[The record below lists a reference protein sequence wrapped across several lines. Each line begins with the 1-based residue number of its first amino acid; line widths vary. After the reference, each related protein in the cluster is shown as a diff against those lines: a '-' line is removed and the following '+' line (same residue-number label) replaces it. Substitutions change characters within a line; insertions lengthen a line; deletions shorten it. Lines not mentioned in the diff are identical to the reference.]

1 MSCNH
6 IVVLGQ
12 TVQAYLCCNR
22 LFDEPLKRAGHP
34 LLFLHNPRRFK
45 PVEPHFADSH
55 FLGSQLGFRSA
66 GNTRLSNALAD
77 HETNEASAKLSK
89 YQQNSLDSFA
99 AQKHSSLQCV
109 SRS

>member
-1 MSCNH
+1 MSEKSEKNLAAGAAWPKG
-6 IVVLGQ
+6 VSENPSGKPS
-12 TVQAYLCCNR
+12 R
-22 LFDEPLKRAGHP
+22 LTKMGEEFMREM
-34 LLFLHNPRRFK
+34 FK

-89 YQQNSLDSFA
+89 YQQKFSDSFA
-99 AQKHSSLQCV
+99 AHKHSSLQCL